1 MTSIAERIKAKAE
14 KARQRRVLLPVPTS
28 DVTIVCRTLT
38 QEEVTSCSY
47 IGERIG
53 RRNRAKVSRIV
64 SRALIATGA
73 LEIWDGDEV
82 WTDASGRPLTFD
94 DDEVQAAFE
103 VADRLDAVQ
112 AAIGR
117 DGDIDAM
124 AKALIQESGFN
135 DDYQAGDSPT

>member
-1 MTSIAERIKAKAE
+1 MTSIAERIRAKAE

-28 DVTIVCRTLT
+28 DVTVVCRTLT
-38 QEEVTSCSY
+38 QDEITSCSDQ
-47 IGERIG
+47 GERIG
-53 RRNRAKVSRIV
+53 RKNKAKVSRIV

-135 DDYQAGDSPT
+135 DDYKAGDLPT